1 MDETTDQPKDNGHD
15 PGTPTEEGREC
26 YLHMTVPEAAKRQA
40 KVAAAQSGM
49 PFKHYMTRLMLQA
62 KPMSSTNSG

>member
-1 MDETTDQPKDNGHD
+1 MENEQESDTLNP
-15 PGTPTEEGREC
+15 EGREC
-26 YLHMTVPEAAKRQA
+26 VLCMTVPEAARRQA

-62 KPMSSTNSG
+62 KPVPPT